1 MSKISWRPL
10 FVRQCSNCKLGMSSG
25 YIYHEGEELF
35 CKEECVGKFF
45 GNKKAFTTLDDW
57 NNDGP
62 GLTWKEFQ
70 GHIQGIECD
79 WDIDDSDDTAYEFA
93 IEVMS
98 YTEWEE
104 TDIFDNEL
112 FDLDGNCYSVMG
124 GSIHR
129 SYIELEEVE

>member
-35 CKEECVGKFF
+35 CKDECVGKFF
-45 GNKKAFTTLDDW
+45 GDKKAFTSFDDW

-70 GHIQGIECD
+70 NH
-79 WDIDDSDDTAYEFA
+79 WDNINDYDNNAFEFA
-93 IEVMS
+93 CEVMS